1 MAMPRLVLDP
11 TASVKTRIANR
22 RRHGG
27 LEAEWGA
34 DGKGAAPQVLEH
46 KLVAMLI
53 GLRSIEDGEYDHL
66 WQLQVVRQ
74 PHAFGLCQIAQ
85 VEDGKLETGDG
96 RDLVVVHLRGNRDG
110 VTSDDFLLHRYETN

>member
-1 MAMPRLVLDP
+1 MILWDIKKRRIKGKVKGNGNGRTSMAMPRLVLDP

-66 WQLQVVRQ
+66 WQLQGVV
-74 PHAFGLCQIAQ
+74 CM
-85 VEDGKLETGDG
+85 E
-96 RDLVVVHLRGNRDG
+96 N
-110 VTSDDFLLHRYETN
+110 